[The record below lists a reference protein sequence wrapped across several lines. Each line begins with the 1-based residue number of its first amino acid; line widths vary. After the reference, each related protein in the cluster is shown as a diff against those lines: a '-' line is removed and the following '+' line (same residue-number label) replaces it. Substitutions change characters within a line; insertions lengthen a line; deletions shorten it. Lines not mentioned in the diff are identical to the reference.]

1 MMEWGYKRKMLDAG
15 LYECGFLISDC
26 RIKNQKYWIKRM
38 RISDF
43 GPPWCGF
50 NNCVAALLAD

>member
-43 GPPWCGF
+43 GLRILDWGLKTTPI
-50 NNCVAALLAD
+50 